1 MSKEINKNGFYSR
14 YWGVEKNT
22 HIPNVMVTTTKN
34 QTCNVLRLRLNGAY
48 DPKMKKEV
56 EKIIEKVVI
65 IMMRGKQDEIRVK
78 MCGVITKPREDPG

>member
-1 MSKEINKNGFYSR
+1 M
-14 YWGVEKNT
+14 
-22 HIPNVMVTTTKN
+22 
-34 QTCNVLRLRLNGAY
+34 NGAY

-78 MCGVITKPREDPG
+78 MCGVITKNPVRIGVRIGPQYHLLVVRGD

>member
-1 MSKEINKNGFYSR
+1 MVFTQGI
-14 YWGVEKNT
+14 GVLKKNT
-22 HIPNVMVTTTKN
+22 HIPNVMVTTKNN
-34 QTCNVLRLRLNGAY
+34 QTSNVLRLRLNGAY

>member
-22 HIPNVMVTTTKN
+22 HIPNVMVTTKNN

-48 DPKMKKEV
+48 DPKMK
-56 EKIIEKVVI
+56 
-65 IMMRGKQDEIRVK
+65 
-78 MCGVITKPREDPG
+78 

>member
-1 MSKEINKNGFYSR
+1 M
-14 YWGVEKNT
+14 
-22 HIPNVMVTTTKN
+22 
-34 QTCNVLRLRLNGAY
+34 NGAY

-56 EKIIEKVVI
+56 QLEKIIEKVVI